1 LLVSCPFPRLIGA
14 VLSLVAAV
22 SWSKPVSAD
31 EPEFFDVPFADGQW
45 NVGRR
50 LDESK
55 LRYCVD
61 PRDPGWEVAAEIAD
75 AIAGALLLEP
85 ERYVVQSEVIS
96 EDITKVYELLLKHC
110 DMHMGFKLIP
120 NGYATWSFLTR
131 PYFEMDY
138 DFVTAEPALE
148 KLGDLEPGGR
158 IGATL
163 GTSAHLRLVTY
174 LTAMPAADRWSAF
187 PMGTNTQAL
196 ASLVD
201 GTVDVALVW
210 APNLWAMQR
219 ADPAGADLH
228 VIAPSP
234 LPPTTL
240 GVGALMLSN
249 QTFLRTAVDE
259 AIAALSADGTLAGIL
274 DSYGFPAVVVH

>member
-1 LLVSCPFPRLIGA
+1 MPVTCLFPRLIGA
-14 VLSLVAAV
+14 VLSLATVV
-22 SWSKPVSAD
+22 LLCPPVSAD

-45 NVGRR
+45 NIGRR

-61 PRDPGWEVAAEIAD
+61 PRDPGWEVAGAIAD

-85 ERYVVQSEVIS
+85 ERYVVTSEIVS
-96 EDITKVYELLLKHC
+96 EDITKAYELLLKHC

-120 NGYATWSFLTR
+120 DGYATWSFLTR
-131 PYFEMDY
+131 PYFETDY
-138 DFVTAEPALE
+138 AFVTASPALE
-148 KLGDLEPGGR
+148 KLGDLEPGGK

-163 GTSAHLRLVTY
+163 GTSAHLRLVSY
-174 LTAMPAADRWSAF
+174 LTAMPVADRWSAF

-196 ASLVD
+196 ASLVA
-201 GTVDVALVW
+201 GTVDLALVW
-210 APNLWAMQR
+210 APSLWAMQR
-219 ADPAGADLH
+219 SDPNAAKLH
-228 VIAPSP
+228 VIAPAP
-234 LPPTTL
+234 LPQTTL

-259 AIAALSADGTLAGIL
+259 AIAALSADGTLVGIL
-274 DSYGFPAVVVH
+274 DSYEFPASVVP

>member
-1 LLVSCPFPRLIGA
+1 MLVSCPFPRLIGA